1 MKNLEIKTKVLKEF
15 SVRLKVPVEI
25 EATVWA
31 EDSSEAQELALSQI
45 RVEEYSNFTI
55 GVEAEYNEIDNVGEV
70 TQVQVE
76 NFSAYYLTIDEVV
89 DNGNSMRLFA
99 KEDMDWDDIVEV
111 FQDEQELK
119 EYYESIEGGEDES
132 VVDDDD
138 DDE

>member
-31 EDSSEAQELALSQI
+31 EDSSEAEELALSQI

-76 NFSAYYLTIDEVV
+76 NFSAYCLTIDEVV